1 MSDYILQV
9 KGLHTL
15 YGESHIR
22 HGLSFDV
29 KRGQTVSIMGR
40 NGMGKSTTLKSVL
53 GIVKPRS
60 GSVLYKGEDIG
71 SSPTWKRMRNDIAYV
86 PEGRGMFHNLTV
98 KEHLQMAARKNS
110 RSEEHWSYDQ
120 VLDVFPRLQQRLTNK
135 GTQLSGGEQ
144 QMLAI
149 GRALLTNPDLLI
161 LDEATEG
168 LAPLIRKEIWDVIRK
183 IKQSGVSTII
193 VDKNIKVLHE
203 LCEQHILIVKGKV
216 IFNGDSTELDAK
228 REFIESNLAV

>member
-15 YGESHIR
+15 YGESHIL
-22 HGLSFDV
+22 HGLSFDI

-40 NGMGKSTTLKSVL
+40 NGMGKSTTLKSIL

-71 SSPTWKRMRNDIAYV
+71 SAPTWKRMRNDIAYV

-110 RSEEHWSYDQ
+110 RGEEHWSYDQ